1 MPEKISHFFA
11 LIGNTDT
18 NTVSYCMQNYKPNR
32 LAPHGSPDASQTIAL
47 ETVWSTLLLNYTSPL
62 TQTLMIGLS
71 SILNK
76 ILSQL

>member
-1 MPEKISHFFA
+1 
-11 LIGNTDT
+11 
-18 NTVSYCMQNYKPNR
+18 MQNYKPNR

-71 SILNK
+71 SILSK
-76 ILSQL
+76 ILSQS